1 MMSPSTANLP
11 QTFVSVAGSASGRP
25 ASCATTNGG
34 TGAPM
39 LLASHAAG
47 QRPRRCWQRVSATT
61 TPQPS
66 PLLLLFLQEI
76 ISGRGRTLAE
86 ILGWRRPG
94 ERKNSAAAG
103 IPAIGVIV
111 GNRSS
116 LVCDEIRISIIISQ
130 HRCVSTRQYV
140 FSIPSPILHREH
152 QSPQGCER
160 DCEIV
165 CSFSVSDSPSC
176 G

>member
-1 MMSPSTANLP
+1 MMNNVAIYSESAANFLL
-11 QTFVSVAGSASGRP
+11 QVAGRFVSVAGSASGHP

-39 LLASHAAG
+39 LLASHAAR
-47 QRPRRCWQRVSATT
+47 QRPQRCWQRVSATT

-86 ILGWRRPG
+86 ILGRRRPG

-103 IPAIGVIV
+103 ILAIGATA
-111 GNRSS
+111 GNRFNAR
-116 LVCDEIRISIIISQ
+116 CDEIHMSVII
-130 HRCVSTRQYV
+130 
-140 FSIPSPILHREH
+140 
-152 QSPQGCER
+152 
-160 DCEIV
+160 
-165 CSFSVSDSPSC
+165 
-176 G
+176 